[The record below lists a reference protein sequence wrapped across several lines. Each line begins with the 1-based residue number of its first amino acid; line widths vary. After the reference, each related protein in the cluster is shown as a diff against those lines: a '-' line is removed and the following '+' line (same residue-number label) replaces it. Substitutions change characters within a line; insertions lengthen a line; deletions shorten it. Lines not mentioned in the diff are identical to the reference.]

1 MKNREI
7 FGGDTCRIAPTLLFT
22 GANVE
27 SFWILGSIAFALMLG
42 AMSPGPTSIYVA
54 KNSIAISRQ
63 HGLFTALGTGT
74 GAAIFGLLAVLGLQ
88 AFLLAVPSAYL
99 ALKICG
105 GLYLLYLAFKIIKHA
120 KEPIDDGQNTS
131 SQMSLRR
138 AFTTGLITQLSNP
151 KIAIILAS
159 IFTALLPKEI
169 PTYFYFVLPILCFFI
184 DAGWCSLVAV
194 ALSAEKPRRVY
205 LRFKAVFDRAAGAIM
220 TALGLKLIFG
230 MK

>member
-1 MKNREI
+1 M
-7 FGGDTCRIAPTLLFT
+7 GYGVA
-22 GANVE
+22 VE

-54 KNSIAISRQ
+54 KNSIAISRK
-63 HGLFTALGTGT
+63 HGLYTAFGTGT

-88 AFLLAVPSAYL
+88 ALLLAVPSAYL

-105 GLYLLYLAFKIIKHA
+105 GLYLLWLAYKIIKHA
-120 KEPIDDGQNTS
+120 KEPIEADQSVS

-138 AFTTGLITQLSNP
+138 AFTTGLITQLANP
-151 KIAIILAS
+151 KIAIVLAS

-169 PTYFYFVLPILCFFI
+169 PTYYYFVLPMLCFFI
-184 DAGWCSLVAV
+184 DAGWCSLVAG

-205 LRFKAVFDRAAGAIM
+205 LKFKAVFDRAAGVVM
-220 TALGLKLIFG
+220 TVLGLKLIFG

>member
-1 MKNREI
+1 M
-7 FGGDTCRIAPTLLFT
+7 
-22 GANVE
+22 E
-27 SFWILGSIAFALMLG
+27 SFLILGSIAFALMLG

-54 KNSIAISRQ
+54 KNSIAISRK

-74 GAAIFGLLAVLGLQ
+74 GAAIFGMLAVLGLQ

-105 GLYLLYLAFKIIKHA
+105 GIYLLWMAFKIIKHA
-120 KEPIDDGQNTS
+120 KEPISSDDETTT
-131 SQMSLRR
+131 QMSLRR
-138 AFTTGLITQLSNP
+138 AYTTGLITQLSNP
-151 KIAIILAS
+151 KIAIVLAS

-169 PTYFYFVLPILCFFI
+169 PTYFYVVLPILCFFI

-205 LRFKAVFDRAAGAIM
+205 LKFKAGFDRAAGAVM
-220 TALGLKLIFG
+220 TVLGLKLIFG

>member
-1 MKNREI
+1 
-7 FGGDTCRIAPTLLFT
+7 
-22 GANVE
+22 
-27 SFWILGSIAFALMLG
+27 
-42 AMSPGPTSIYVA
+42 MSPGPTSIYVA
-54 KNSIAISRQ
+54 KNSIAISRK
-63 HGLFTALGTGT
+63 HGLYTAFGTGT

-88 AFLLAVPSAYL
+88 ALLLAVPSAYL

-105 GLYLLYLAFKIIKHA
+105 GLYLLWLAFKIIKHA
-120 KEPIDDGQNTS
+120 KEPIEADQSVS

-138 AFTTGLITQLSNP
+138 AFTTGLITQLANP
-151 KIAIILAS
+151 KIAIVLAS

-169 PTYFYFVLPILCFFI
+169 PTYYYFVLPLLCFFI

-205 LRFKAVFDRAAGAIM
+205 LKFKAVFDRAAGMVM
-220 TALGLKLIFG
+220 TVLGLKLIFG

>member
-1 MKNREI
+1 M
-7 FGGDTCRIAPTLLFT
+7 
-22 GANVE
+22 E
-27 SFWILGSIAFALMLG
+27 SLWILGSIAAALLLG

-63 HGLFTALGTGT
+63 HGLFTALGTGL
-74 GAAIFGLLAVLGLQ
+74 GAAIFALLAVLGLQ

-105 GLYLLYLAFKIIKHA
+105 GLYLLWMAFKIIKHA
-120 KEPIDDGQNTS
+120 KEPIDAGQDVTA
-131 SQMSLRR
+131 QMSLRR

-151 KIAIILAS
+151 KIAIVLAS

-169 PTYFYFVLPILCFFI
+169 PTYFYFVLPLLCFFI

-194 ALSAEKPRRVY
+194 ALSAEKPRRIY
-205 LRFKAVFDRAAGAIM
+205 LKFKAGFDRAAGAVM
-220 TALGLKLIFG
+220 TILGLKLIFG

>member
-1 MKNREI
+1 M
-7 FGGDTCRIAPTLLFT
+7 GYGVA
-22 GANVE
+22 VE

-54 KNSIAISRQ
+54 KNSIAISRK
-63 HGLFTALGTGT
+63 HGLYTAFGTGT

-88 AFLLAVPSAYL
+88 ALLLAVPSAYL

-105 GLYLLYLAFKIIKHA
+105 GLYLLWLAYKIIKHA
-120 KEPIDDGQNTS
+120 KEPIEADQS
-131 SQMSLRR
+131 VLSQMSLRR
-138 AFTTGLITQLSNP
+138 AFTTGLITQLANP
-151 KIAIILAS
+151 KIAIVLAS

-169 PTYFYFVLPILCFFI
+169 PTYYYFVLPLLCFFI

-205 LRFKAVFDRAAGAIM
+205 LKFKAVFDRAAGVVM
-220 TALGLKLIFG
+220 TVLGLKLIFG

>member
-1 MKNREI
+1 M
-7 FGGDTCRIAPTLLFT
+7 T
-22 GANVE
+22 VE
-27 SFWILGSIAFALMLG
+27 SFWILGSIAAALLLG

-54 KNSIAISRQ
+54 KNSIAISRK
-63 HGLFTALGTGT
+63 HGLFTALGTGL

-105 GLYLLYLAFKIIKHA
+105 GLYLLWMAFKIIKHA
-120 KEPIDDGQNTS
+120 KEPIEAGDASS

-151 KIAIILAS
+151 KIAIVLAS

-169 PTYFYFVLPILCFFI
+169 PTYFYFVLPVLCFFI

-194 ALSAEKPRRVY
+194 ALSAKKPRKVY
-205 LRFKAVFDRAAGAIM
+205 LKFKAGFDRAAGAVM
-220 TALGLKLIFG
+220 TVLGLKLIFG

>member
-1 MKNREI
+1 
-7 FGGDTCRIAPTLLFT
+7 
-22 GANVE
+22 VE
-27 SFWILGSIAFALMLG
+27 SFWILGSIAAALLLG

-63 HGLFTALGTGT
+63 HGLFTALGTGL
-74 GAAIFGLLAVLGLQ
+74 GAAIFALLAVLGLQ

-105 GLYLLYLAFKIIKHA
+105 GLYLLWMAFKIIKHA
-120 KEPIDDGQNTS
+120 KEPIDAGQDAMA
-131 SQMSLRR
+131 QMSLRR

-151 KIAIILAS
+151 KIAIVLAS

-169 PTYFYFVLPILCFFI
+169 PTYFYFVLPLLCFFI

-194 ALSAEKPRRVY
+194 ALSAEKPRRIY
-205 LRFKAVFDRAAGAIM
+205 LKFKAGFDRAAGAVM
-220 TALGLKLIFG
+220 TVLGLKLIFG

>member
-1 MKNREI
+1 M
-7 FGGDTCRIAPTLLFT
+7 
-22 GANVE
+22 E
-27 SFWILGSIAFALMLG
+27 SLIILGSIAVALMLG
-42 AMSPGPTSIYVA
+42 AISPGPTFIYVA
-54 KNSIAISRQ
+54 KNSIAISRK

-74 GAAIFGLLAVLGLQ
+74 GAAVFGLLAVLGLQ

-105 GLYLLYLAFKIIKHA
+105 GLYLLFLAFKIIKHA
-120 KEPIDDGQNTS
+120 KEPIDTDKNACT
-131 SQMSLRR
+131 QMTLRR

-151 KIAIILAS
+151 KIAIVLAS

-205 LRFKAVFDRAAGAIM
+205 LKFKAVFDRIAGGVM
-220 TALGLKLIFG
+220 TLLGLKLIFG

>member
-1 MKNREI
+1 M
-7 FGGDTCRIAPTLLFT
+7 
-22 GANVE
+22 E

-54 KNSIAISRQ
+54 KNSIAISRK

-74 GAAIFGLLAVLGLQ
+74 GAAVFGLLAVLGLQ

-99 ALKICG
+99 VLKICG
-105 GLYLLYLAFKIIKHA
+105 GLYLLWLAAKIIKHA
-120 KEPIDDGQNTS
+120 KDPIEANNNTS

-138 AFTTGLITQLSNP
+138 AFSTGLITQLSNP
-151 KIAIILAS
+151 KIAIVLAS

-169 PTYFYFVLPILCFFI
+169 PAYYYFVLPILCFFI

-194 ALSAEKPRRVY
+194 VLSAEKPRHVY
-205 LRFKAVFDRAAGAIM
+205 LKFKAIFDRIAGGVM
-220 TALGLKLIFG
+220 TLLGLKLIFG

>member
-1 MKNREI
+1 M
-7 FGGDTCRIAPTLLFT
+7 
-22 GANVE
+22 E
-27 SFWILGSIAFALMLG
+27 SFWILGSIAAALLLG

-54 KNSIAISRQ
+54 KNSIAISRK
-63 HGLFTALGTGT
+63 HGLFTALGTGL

-105 GLYLLYLAFKIIKHA
+105 GLYLLWMASKIIKHA
-120 KEPIDDGQNTS
+120 KEPIEAGDAS
-131 SQMSLRR
+131 SSEMSLRR

-151 KIAIILAS
+151 KIAIVLAS

-169 PTYFYFVLPILCFFI
+169 PTYFYFVLPVLCFFI

-194 ALSAEKPRRVY
+194 ALSAEKPRKVY
-205 LRFKAVFDRAAGAIM
+205 LKFKAGFDRAAGAVM
-220 TALGLKLIFG
+220 TVLGLKLIFG

>member
-1 MKNREI
+1 M
-7 FGGDTCRIAPTLLFT
+7 
-22 GANVE
+22 E

-54 KNSIAISRQ
+54 KNSIAISRK

-74 GAAIFGLLAVLGLQ
+74 GAAVFGLLAVLGLQ

-105 GLYLLYLAFKIIKHA
+105 GIYLLWLAFKIIKHA
-120 KEPIDDGQNTS
+120 KEPIEADHS
-131 SQMSLRR
+131 SSKAMTLRR
-138 AFTTGLITQLSNP
+138 AFMTGLITQLSNP
-151 KIAIILAS
+151 KIAIVLAS

-169 PTYFYFVLPILCFFI
+169 PTYYYFVLPILCFFI
-184 DAGWCSLVAV
+184 DASWCSLVAV

-205 LRFKAVFDRAAGAIM
+205 LKFKAVFDRAAGTVM
-220 TALGLKLIFG
+220 TVLGLKLIFG

>member
-1 MKNREI
+1 M
-7 FGGDTCRIAPTLLFT
+7 
-22 GANVE
+22 E
-27 SFWILGSIAFALMLG
+27 SFWILGSIAVALMLG

-54 KNSIAISRQ
+54 KNSIAISRK
-63 HGLFTALGTGT
+63 HGLFTALGTGL
-74 GAAIFGLLAVLGLQ
+74 GAAIFSLLAVLGLQ

-105 GLYLLYLAFKIIKHA
+105 GLYLLWLAFKIIKHA
-120 KEPIDDGQNTS
+120 KDPIEADS
-131 SQMSLRR
+131 SITKQMSLRR

-151 KIAIILAS
+151 KIAIVLAS

-169 PTYFYFVLPILCFFI
+169 PNYFYFALPILCFFI

-205 LRFKAVFDRAAGAIM
+205 LKFKALFDRAAGAVM
-220 TALGLKLIFG
+220 TVLGLKLIFG

>member
-1 MKNREI
+1 M
-7 FGGDTCRIAPTLLFT
+7 
-22 GANVE
+22 E
-27 SFWILGSIAFALMLG
+27 SFWILGSIAAALMLG

-105 GLYLLYLAFKIIKHA
+105 GLYLLWMAFKIIKHA
-120 KEPIDDGQNTS
+120 KEPIDAGDDVS

-151 KIAIILAS
+151 KIAIVLAS

-169 PTYFYFVLPILCFFI
+169 PSYFYVVLPVLCFFI

-194 ALSAEKPRRVY
+194 ALSAEKPRKVY
-205 LRFKAVFDRAAGAIM
+205 LKFKAGFDRAAGAVM
-220 TALGLKLIFG
+220 TVLGLKLIFG

>member
-1 MKNREI
+1 M
-7 FGGDTCRIAPTLLFT
+7 
-22 GANVE
+22 E

-105 GLYLLYLAFKIIKHA
+105 GLYLLYLAYKIIKHA
-120 KEPIDDGQNTS
+120 KEPMQTENDGNQPI
-131 SQMSLRR
+131 SLRR
-138 AFTTGLITQLSNP
+138 AYVTGVITQLSNP
-151 KIAIILAS
+151 KIAIVLAS

-169 PTYFYFVLPILCFFI
+169 PSYFYVVLPLLCFFI
-184 DAGWCSLVAV
+184 DAGWCSVLAV

-205 LRFKAVFDRAAGAIM
+205 LRFKAVFDRIAGGVM
-220 TALGLKLIFG
+220 TILGLKLIFG

>member
-1 MKNREI
+1 M
-7 FGGDTCRIAPTLLFT
+7 T
-22 GANVE
+22 VE
-27 SFWILGSIAFALMLG
+27 SFWILGSIAAALLLG

-54 KNSIAISRQ
+54 KNSIAISRK
-63 HGLFTALGTGT
+63 HGLFTALGTGL

-105 GLYLLYLAFKIIKHA
+105 GLYLLWMAFKIIKHA
-120 KEPIDDGQNTS
+120 KEPIEAGNSSS
-131 SQMSLRR
+131 SQMSLHR

-151 KIAIILAS
+151 KIAIVLAS

-169 PTYFYFVLPILCFFI
+169 PTYFYFVLPVLCFFI

-194 ALSAEKPRRVY
+194 ALSAEKPRKVY
-205 LRFKAVFDRAAGAIM
+205 LKFKAGFDRAAGAVM
-220 TALGLKLIFG
+220 TVLGLKLIFG

>member
-1 MKNREI
+1 MES
-7 FGGDTCRIAPTLLFT
+7 LL
-22 GANVE
+22 
-27 SFWILGSIAFALMLG
+27 ILGSIALALMLG

-63 HGLFTALGTGT
+63 HGLLTALGTGT
-74 GAAIFGLLAVLGLQ
+74 GAAVFGLLAVLGLQ

-105 GLYLLYLAFKIIKHA
+105 GLYLLWLAFKIIKHA
-120 KEPIDDGQNTS
+120 KDPIHAPSDQS
-131 SQMSLRR
+131 KPMSLRR
-138 AFTTGLITQLSNP
+138 AYMTGLVTQLSNP
-151 KIAIILAS
+151 KIAIVLAS

-169 PTYFYFVLPILCFFI
+169 PTYYYFVLPILCFFI

-194 ALSAEKPRRVY
+194 ALSADKPRRIY
-205 LRFKAVFDRAAGAIM
+205 LRFKALFDRGAGMVM
-220 TALGLKLIFG
+220 TVLGLKLLFG